1 MTHAP
6 IAFGA
11 VLRRLRTAAALSQVA
26 LAERAGLS
34 PRGISDLERGA
45 RRTPHPAT
53 VGMLADALELGP
65 EDRQALLAAA
75 RPARSADSDGE
86 PLLAAPLPRPPTLL
100 IGREPEL
107 AGLTALLT
115 QAATQLVTATGPG
128 GSGKTRLALEVGAR
142 LQRAFAHG
150 VVFVDLAALRDA
162 ALVLATIAT
171 TLGVREQPGQPL
183 LETLTRVLAPKQML
197 LLLDNCE
204 QVLGA
209 APEIAALL
217 ARCPQLAVLATS
229 REPLRVRAEHVF
241 LVPPLPLPDPRHDE
255 DPTALA
261 QVPSVALFVERARA
275 TRPGFLL
282 TPENAPSVAAICR
295 RLDGLPLA
303 IELAAARVRLLP
315 PEALLTRLERSLPI
329 LTSGARDAPARQ
341 RTLRDTIAWSYDLL
355 SAEEQALFRRLGVF
369 AGGWTLD
376 AAEAVASRSEALGV
390 LEGMTSLLDKNLVRQ
405 ADPADDEPRFTMLE
419 TIREFALAQLHEH
432 PTDEGSSR
440 LAHAAF
446 FADLAFSA
454 LAEISAGV
462 PEVIR
467 RVGAEEANFRA
478 MLAHLLETGDAETAL
493 RVAGTALCG
502 YWTVAGGRFTEARAW
517 LERALR
523 EGAGATAAAR
533 AWALGGLSLVSLF
546 QGDPVTART
555 AATECRLLAQAIDD
569 PVLAAQGPKALC
581 LQALCLV
588 EEAEGQMDAAGPL
601 ALEAVE
607 AARGGGPGFL
617 LGWSLMILGSAL
629 RDTGDLPGAT
639 AALEEALTLFRGVGG
654 VWGEA
659 NVLMNLAGVA
669 RAEGSP
675 ARAAR
680 LHADALRLRRD
691 AGMLTEAYDDL
702 VGIAEIAQF
711 MGYVEPAAR
720 LLGAEDN
727 YRAAFGS
734 AGWGVTPVRRE
745 RTRQAVMEQL
755 GDERFRKL
763 WDAGRALSIQEAIDE
778 ALVLA
783 DALAPKQ

>member
-1 MTHAP
+1 M
-6 IAFGA
+6 
-11 VLRRLRTAAALSQVA
+11 
-26 LAERAGLS
+26 
-34 PRGISDLERGA
+34 
-45 RRTPHPAT
+45 
-53 VGMLADALELGP
+53 
-65 EDRQALLAAA
+65 
-75 RPARSADSDGE
+75 
-86 PLLAAPLPRPPTLL
+86 
-100 IGREPEL
+100 
-107 AGLTALLT
+107 
-115 QAATQLVTATGPG
+115 TATGPG

-162 ALVLATIAT
+162 ELVLATIAT

-183 LETLTRVLAPKQML
+183 RETLTRVLAPKQML

-209 APEIAALL
+209 APEIATLL

-229 REPLRVRAEHVF
+229 REPLRVRAEHVY

-275 TRPGFLL
+275 TQPGFLL

-329 LTSGARDAPARQ
+329 LTRGARDAPARQ

-369 AGGWTLD
+369 AGGWTLN

-390 LEGMTSLLDKNLVRQ
+390 LEAMTSLLDKNLVRQ
-405 ADPADDEPRFTMLE
+405 ADQADDGPRFTMLE
-419 TIREFALAQLHEH
+419 TIREFALAQLQEH

-440 LAHAAF
+440 LAHAAY
-446 FADLAFSA
+446 FADLALTA
-454 LAEISAGV
+454 RVGILAGV
-462 PEVIR
+462 PEAIHR
-467 RVGAEEANFRA
+467 LGAEEDNFRT
-478 MLAHLLETGDAETAL
+478 MLGHFLETGDAETAL
-493 RVAGTALCG
+493 LVAGSVLCTC
-502 YWTVAGGRFTEARAW
+502 WMIAGGQFTEARAW

-523 EGAGATAAAR
+523 EGASAPAAAR
-533 AWALGGLSLVSLF
+533 AWGFLALSQITLF
-546 QGDPVTART
+546 QGDFVAART
-555 AATECRLLAQAIDD
+555 AASECHALTEATGNSMLAGLGPFALS
-569 PVLAAQGPKALC
+569 VVGEAA
-581 LQALCLV
+581 
-588 EEAEGQMDAAGPL
+588 GQMDAVVNL
-601 ALEAVE
+601 ASEAVE
-607 AARGGGPGFL
+607 AARVDDPGFL

-629 RDTGDLPGAT
+629 RDTGDLHGAT

-654 VWGEA
+654 VSGEA

-691 AGMLTEAYDDL
+691 AGMLTDAYDDL
-702 VGIAEIAQF
+702 VGIAEVAQM
-711 MGYVEPAAR
+711 MGYLEPAAR
-720 LLGAEDN
+720 LLGAEES
-727 YRAAFGS
+727 YGTVFGS
-734 AGWGVTPVRRE
+734 VGWGVTPVRRE
-745 RTRQAVMEQL
+745 RTRRAVMEQL